1 MTDKSEFKEWKEFH
15 IGDVLT
21 ITTGIMVSPE
31 GIGGVYQILD
41 WMTGDQLFTHQLP
54 RASDICEPILKGLY
68 PEIAKVEIP
77 DASNV
82 PESLIPEF
90 WIDWLAKKAAIHGE
104 KIRVPKLTTYTPID
118 PLEELITMRPDATI
132 IMVDRENPESA
143 ESAAKTVAEML
154 KNGN

>member
-1 MTDKSEFKEWKEFH
+1 MTDKNEFKEWKEFH

-54 RASDICEPILKGLY
+54 RASRLCEPILKDLY
-68 PEIAKVEIP
+68 PEIATVEIP
-77 DASNV
+77 NTSAV

-90 WIDWLAKKAAIHGE
+90 WIDWLSKQAKRFGE

-118 PLEELITMRPDATI
+118 PLEELISMRPNAEI
-132 IMVDRENPESA
+132 ILVDPESVDS
-143 ESAAKTVAEML
+143 EVKYVAERI
-154 KNGN
+154 KDEN

>member
-54 RASDICEPILKGLY
+54 RASRLCEPILKGLY

-77 DASNV
+77 NTSAV

-90 WIDWLAKKAAIHGE
+90 WIDWLAKQGEKFGE
-104 KIRVPKLTTYTPID
+104 KILVPKLITYTPID
-118 PLEELITMRPDATI
+118 PLEEFVSMRQNAEI
-132 IMVDRENPESA
+132 ILVDPESIDS
-143 ESAAKTVAEML
+143 EVKYVAERI
-154 KNGN
+154 KDGN